1 MFKEN
6 NNNNNIETYCVM
18 ENLHNSSYFN
28 LFSEDKISG
37 QKIINDD
44 FVEFTHNKLYQTGV
58 YGKIEQAIMSKMQ
71 VYNENNNK
79 YLNYSFDEKRKNQLK
94 EIQFELKEHS
104 KSKRKVV
111 EKFGNNNNELKIQ
124 GEKKY
129 GNIVFVDPWYTS
141 GRCPKCNQH
150 LASKSSFR
158 NTKTDQL
165 DCKRQDETNCEYESK
180 NAKIINL
187 TSKSVE
193 ISKAYEVIS
202 TGDENGAFFIGLRGV
217 KSIK

>member
-111 EKFGNNNNELKIQ
+111 EKFGNNNNELKI
-124 GEKKY
+124 
-129 GNIVFVDPWYTS
+129 
-141 GRCPKCNQH
+141 
-150 LASKSSFR
+150 
-158 NTKTDQL
+158 
-165 DCKRQDETNCEYESK
+165 
-180 NAKIINL
+180 
-187 TSKSVE
+187 
-193 ISKAYEVIS
+193 
-202 TGDENGAFFIGLRGV
+202 
-217 KSIK
+217 